1 LSREENFMSNDQ
13 QHSLATTQAEA
24 QSSAAEWSDAYRV
37 GNHVDWDHS
46 SPSAELIG
54 YILGARPAPRA
65 RVLDLG
71 CGTGADAIF
80 LAGQNYDVHGLDFS
94 AEALRLARQRAGERS
109 VVLAWH
115 ESSALKTPFDDG
127 YFDLITDRG
136 CCHYMAGS
144 IRRQYAEEVARILR
158 PGGTLFLR
166 GCRIPEDTSFA
177 TIDRNSLVECFDP
190 RLFEIGPVIPFYL
203 TVDNGGIDAN
213 AVTIVRR
220 DLSTVG
226 GLRATIS

>member
-1 LSREENFMSNDQ
+1 MVRRLSCGQSRRLG
-13 QHSLATTQAEA
+13 SLISIGGTDRVHT
-24 QSSAAEWSDAYRV
+24 WSEGR
-37 GNHVDWDHS
+37 S
-46 SPSAELIG
+46 
-54 YILGARPAPRA
+54 A

-94 AEALRLARQRAGERS
+94 AEALRLAKQRAGEHS

-115 ESSALKTPFDDG
+115 ESSALKTPFDNG

-177 TIDRNSLVECFDP
+177 TINRNSLVECFDP

-213 AVTIVRR
+213 AVSIVRR
-220 DLSTVG
+220 DLSIVG
-226 GLRATIS
+226 GPRATISYIADSAISHSVHPLADSVPERVFT